1 MNIPFPKTLLSM
13 QSFLGILKYYS
24 WFIEDFA
31 IYASVLNEL
40 REAGFNKTRRSQNA
54 EVEGSPSYDHV
65 YNTQIDDGSGQRPEG
80 DHGHPLATMNG
91 QDTIKVKKSDGG
103 HTSAHR

>member
-31 IYASVLNEL
+31 IYASVLYEL
-40 REAGFNKTRRSQNA
+40 READFIISGVCITRRLKAHPAMITAIIPRLMMTS
-54 EVEGSPSYDHV
+54 GSNQQV
-65 YNTQIDDGSGQRPEG
+65 I
-80 DHGHPLATMNG
+80 
-91 QDTIKVKKSDGG
+91 TII
-103 HTSAHR
+103 HW